1 MTQSIRRIGN
11 SQGVILPRVLLQQAG
26 IANEVTMEVI
36 DGAIVL
42 KAAKNHPRAGWD
54 EEFQKAEAAGHVPD
68 ADMFEGM
75 SAEFDETEW
84 TW

>member
-11 SQGVILPRVLLQQAG
+11 SQGILLPRLLLQQAG
-26 IANEVTMEVI
+26 ISNEVTVEVI

-42 KAAKNHPRAGWD
+42 KAATAHPRAGW
-54 EEFQKAEAAGHVPD
+54 EEQFRKAEAAGDVPD
-68 ADMFEGM
+68 ADFFEGM
-75 SAEFDETEW
+75 GTEFDRTEW